1 MKVAIHQPNYLP
13 YVGFFHKLS
22 LADTF
27 VIMDDTQ
34 YDKKF
39 TNRNKIKVPGN
50 WIWLTVPINKKHK
63 FVANK
68 IVEIKIWLTV
78 PINKKHK
85 FVANKIVEINNE
97 ENWQSDHFE
106 KINRS
111 YSNSEFFKKNYKTF
125 FEKIYSKKWDHLFT
139 LNYELIIQL
148 IDWLD
153 IKIEVIKESE
163 LNINGNST
171 DRLVNISKKIGAET
185 YVSGIG
191 GKEYMNKKMFETNNI
206 KIEYQNFKC
215 PIYKQVFNSE
225 FIPNLSII
233 DLLFNIGPKSLSK
246 LKQNEDKK

>member
-13 YVGFFHKLS
+13 YLGFFHKLS

-68 IVEIKIWLTV
+68 IVEI
-78 PINKKHK
+78 
-85 FVANKIVEINNE
+85 NNE
-97 ENWQSDHFE
+97 ENWQSDHFK
-106 KINRS
+106 KINHS

>member
-13 YVGFFHKLS
+13 YLGFFHKLS

-50 WIWLTVPINKKHK
+50 W
-63 FVANK
+63 
-68 IVEIKIWLTV
+68 IWLTV

>member
-13 YVGFFHKLS
+13 YLGFFHKLS
-22 LADTF
+22 LVDTF

-50 WIWLTVPINKKHK
+50 W
-63 FVANK
+63 
-68 IVEIKIWLTV
+68 IWLTV

-163 LNINGNST
+163 LNVKGNST
-171 DRLVNISKKIGAET
+171 ERLVNISKKIGAET

-191 GKEYMNKKMFETNNI
+191 GKEYMNEKMFETNNI
-206 KIEYQNFKC
+206 KIEYQNFQC
-215 PIYKQVFNSE
+215 PKYKQVFNSE

-233 DLLFNIGPKSLSK
+233 DLLFNIGPESLSK
-246 LKQNEDKK
+246 LKENENEI

>member
-13 YVGFFHKLS
+13 YLGFFHKLS
-22 LADTF
+22 LVDTF

-68 IVEIKIWLTV
+68 IVEI
-78 PINKKHK
+78 
-85 FVANKIVEINNE
+85 NNE
-97 ENWQSDHFE
+97 ENWQSDHFK
-106 KINRS
+106 KINHS

-163 LNINGNST
+163 LNVKGNST
-171 DRLVNISKKIGAET
+171 ERLVNISKKIGAET

-233 DLLFNIGPKSLSK
+233 DLLFNIGPKRLSK

>member
-50 WIWLTVPINKKHK
+50 W
-63 FVANK
+63 
-68 IVEIKIWLTV
+68 IWLTV

-153 IKIEVIKESE
+153 IKIEIIKESE
-163 LNINGNST
+163 LNIKGNST
-171 DRLVNISKKIGAET
+171 ERLVNISKKIGAET

-191 GKEYMNKKMFETNNI
+191 GKEYMNEKMFETNNI

>member
-68 IVEIKIWLTV
+68 IVEI
-78 PINKKHK
+78 
-85 FVANKIVEINNE
+85 NNE

-111 YSNSEFFKKNYKTF
+111 YSNSKFFKKNYKAF

-163 LNINGNST
+163 LNISGNST
-171 DRLVNISKKIGAET
+171 ERLVNISKKIGAET

>member
-13 YVGFFHKLS
+13 YLGFFHKLS
-22 LADTF
+22 LVDTF

-68 IVEIKIWLTV
+68 IVEI
-78 PINKKHK
+78 
-85 FVANKIVEINNE
+85 NNE

-106 KINRS
+106 KINHS

-191 GKEYMNKKMFETNNI
+191 GKEYMNEKMFETNNI

-215 PIYKQVFNSE
+215 PTYKQVFNSE

>member
-50 WIWLTVPINKKHK
+50 W
-63 FVANK
+63 
-68 IVEIKIWLTV
+68 IWLTV

-171 DRLVNISKKIGAET
+171 ERLVNISKKIGAET

-191 GKEYMNKKMFETNNI
+191 GKEYMNEKMFETNNI

>member
-13 YVGFFHKLS
+13 YLGFFHKLS

-50 WIWLTVPINKKHK
+50 W
-63 FVANK
+63 
-68 IVEIKIWLTV
+68 IWLTV

-185 YVSGIG
+185 YVSGMG
-191 GKEYMNKKMFETNNI
+191 GKEYMNEKMFETNNI

>member
-13 YVGFFHKLS
+13 YLGFFHKLS
-22 LADTF
+22 LVDTF

-68 IVEIKIWLTV
+68 IVEI
-78 PINKKHK
+78 
-85 FVANKIVEINNE
+85 NNE

-106 KINRS
+106 KINHS

>member
-1 MKVAIHQPNYLP
+1 MKVVIHQPNYLP
-13 YVGFFHKLS
+13 YLGFFHKLS

-68 IVEIKIWLTV
+68 IVEI
-78 PINKKHK
+78 
-85 FVANKIVEINNE
+85 NNE

-106 KINRS
+106 KINHS

-191 GKEYMNKKMFETNNI
+191 GKEYMNEKMFETNNI

>member
-68 IVEIKIWLTV
+68 IVEI
-78 PINKKHK
+78 
-85 FVANKIVEINNE
+85 NNE

-111 YSNSEFFKKNYKTF
+111 YSNSKFFKKNYKAF

-171 DRLVNISKKIGAET
+171 ERLVNISKKIGAET

-191 GKEYMNKKMFETNNI
+191 GKEYMNEKMFETNNI

-233 DLLFNIGPKSLSK
+233 DLLFNIGPESLSK
-246 LKQNEDKK
+246 LKENENEI

>member
-1 MKVAIHQPNYLP
+1 MKVVIHQPNYLP
-13 YVGFFHKLS
+13 YLGFFHKLS

-68 IVEIKIWLTV
+68 IVEI
-78 PINKKHK
+78 
-85 FVANKIVEINNE
+85 NNE

-106 KINRS
+106 KINHS

-191 GKEYMNKKMFETNNI
+191 GKEYMNEKMFETNNI

-246 LKQNEDKK
+246 LKQNENKK

>member
-13 YVGFFHKLS
+13 YLGFFHKLS

-68 IVEIKIWLTV
+68 IVEI
-78 PINKKHK
+78 
-85 FVANKIVEINNE
+85 NNE

-111 YSNSEFFKKNYKTF
+111 YSNSKFFKKNYKAF

-163 LNINGNST
+163 LNVKGNST
-171 DRLVNISKKIGAET
+171 ERLVNISKKIGAET

-191 GKEYMNKKMFETNNI
+191 GKEYMNEKMFETNNI

>member
-13 YVGFFHKLS
+13 YLGFFHKLS

-68 IVEIKIWLTV
+68 IVEI
-78 PINKKHK
+78 
-85 FVANKIVEINNE
+85 NNE
-97 ENWQSDHFE
+97 ENWQSDHLQ

-111 YSNSEFFKKNYKTF
+111 YANSKFFKKNYKTF

-148 IDWLD
+148 INWLD

-163 LNINGNST
+163 LNIKGNST
-171 DRLVNISKKIGAET
+171 ERLVNISKEIGAET

-191 GKEYMNKKMFETNNI
+191 GKEYMNEKLFETNNI
-206 KIEYQNFKC
+206 KIEYQNFEC

-233 DLLFNIGPKSLSK
+233 DLLFNMGPESLSK
-246 LKQNEDKK
+246 LKQNEEKK

>member
-13 YVGFFHKLS
+13 YLGFFHKLS

-50 WIWLTVPINKKHK
+50 W
-63 FVANK
+63 
-68 IVEIKIWLTV
+68 IWLTV

-191 GKEYMNKKMFETNNI
+191 GKEYMNEKLFETNNI
-206 KIEYQNFKC
+206 KIEYQNFEC

-233 DLLFNIGPKSLSK
+233 DLLFNIGPESLSK
-246 LKQNEDKK
+246 LKENENEI

>member
-1 MKVAIHQPNYLP
+1 MKVVIHQPNYLP
-13 YVGFFHKLS
+13 YLGFFHKLS

-50 WIWLTVPINKKHK
+50 W
-63 FVANK
+63 
-68 IVEIKIWLTV
+68 IWLTV

-191 GKEYMNKKMFETNNI
+191 GKEYMNEKMFETNNI
-206 KIEYQNFKC
+206 KIEYQNFQC
-215 PIYKQVFNSE
+215 PKYKQVFNSE

>member
-1 MKVAIHQPNYLP
+1 MKVVIHQPNYLP
-13 YVGFFHKLS
+13 YLGFFHKLS

-68 IVEIKIWLTV
+68 IVEI
-78 PINKKHK
+78 
-85 FVANKIVEINNE
+85 NNE
-97 ENWQSDHFE
+97 ENWQSDHFK
-106 KINRS
+106 KINHS

-163 LNINGNST
+163 LNVKGNST
-171 DRLVNISKKIGAET
+171 ERLVNISKKIGAET

-191 GKEYMNKKMFETNNI
+191 GKEYMNEKMFETNNI

-233 DLLFNIGPKSLSK
+233 DLLFNIGPESLSK
-246 LKQNEDKK
+246 LKENENEI

>member
-1 MKVAIHQPNYLP
+1 MKVVIHQPNYLP
-13 YVGFFHKLS
+13 YLGFFHKLS

-50 WIWLTVPINKKHK
+50 W
-63 FVANK
+63 
-68 IVEIKIWLTV
+68 IWLTV

-148 IDWLD
+148 IDWLN

-163 LNINGNST
+163 LNIKGNST
-171 DRLVNISKKIGAET
+171 ERLVNISKKIGAET

-191 GKEYMNKKMFETNNI
+191 GKEYMNEKMFETNNI

>member
-13 YVGFFHKLS
+13 YLGFFHKLS

-68 IVEIKIWLTV
+68 IVEI
-78 PINKKHK
+78 
-85 FVANKIVEINNE
+85 NNE
-97 ENWQSDHFE
+97 ENWQSDHFK
-106 KINRS
+106 KINHS

-191 GKEYMNKKMFETNNI
+191 GKEYMNEKMFETNNI
-206 KIEYQNFKC
+206 KIEYQNFEC

-233 DLLFNIGPKSLSK
+233 DLLFNMGPESLSK

>member
-68 IVEIKIWLTV
+68 IVEI
-78 PINKKHK
+78 
-85 FVANKIVEINNE
+85 NNE
-97 ENWQSDHFE
+97 ENWQSDHFK
-106 KINRS
+106 KINHS

>member
-13 YVGFFHKLS
+13 YLGFFHKLS
-22 LADTF
+22 LVDTF

-68 IVEIKIWLTV
+68 IVEI
-78 PINKKHK
+78 
-85 FVANKIVEINNE
+85 NNE
-97 ENWQSDHFE
+97 ENWQSDHFK
-106 KINRS
+106 KINHS

-163 LNINGNST
+163 LNVKGNST
-171 DRLVNISKKIGAET
+171 ERLVNISKKIGAET

-191 GKEYMNKKMFETNNI
+191 GKEYMNEKMFETNNI

-233 DLLFNIGPKSLSK
+233 DLLFNIGPESLSK
-246 LKQNEDKK
+246 LKENENEI

>member
-13 YVGFFHKLS
+13 YLGFFHKLS
-22 LADTF
+22 LVDTF

-68 IVEIKIWLTV
+68 IVEI
-78 PINKKHK
+78 
-85 FVANKIVEINNE
+85 NNE

-111 YSNSEFFKKNYKTF
+111 YSNSKFFKKNYKAF

>member
-13 YVGFFHKLS
+13 YLGFFHKLS

-50 WIWLTVPINKKHK
+50 W
-63 FVANK
+63 
-68 IVEIKIWLTV
+68 IWLTV

-171 DRLVNISKKIGAET
+171 ERLVNISKKIGAET

-191 GKEYMNKKMFETNNI
+191 GKEYMNEKMFETNNI

>member
-50 WIWLTVPINKKHK
+50 W
-63 FVANK
+63 
-68 IVEIKIWLTV
+68 IWLTV

-163 LNINGNST
+163 LNVKGNST
-171 DRLVNISKKIGAET
+171 ERLVNISKKIGAET

-191 GKEYMNKKMFETNNI
+191 GKEYMNEKMFETNNI
-206 KIEYQNFKC
+206 KIEYQNFQC
-215 PIYKQVFNSE
+215 PKYKQVFNSE

-233 DLLFNIGPKSLSK
+233 DLLFNIGPESLSK
-246 LKQNEDKK
+246 LKENENEI

>member
-13 YVGFFHKLS
+13 YLGFFHKLS
-22 LADTF
+22 LVDTF

-68 IVEIKIWLTV
+68 IVEI
-78 PINKKHK
+78 
-85 FVANKIVEINNE
+85 NNE

-111 YSNSEFFKKNYKTF
+111 YSNSKFFKKNYKAF

-171 DRLVNISKKIGAET
+171 ERLVNISKKIGAET

>member
-13 YVGFFHKLS
+13 YLGFFHKLS
-22 LADTF
+22 LVDTF

-50 WIWLTVPINKKHK
+50 W
-63 FVANK
+63 
-68 IVEIKIWLTV
+68 IWLTV

>member
-13 YVGFFHKLS
+13 YLGFFHKLS
-22 LADTF
+22 LVDTF

-68 IVEIKIWLTV
+68 IVEI
-78 PINKKHK
+78 
-85 FVANKIVEINNE
+85 NNE

-111 YSNSEFFKKNYKTF
+111 YSNSKFFKKNYKAF

-163 LNINGNST
+163 LNVKGNST
-171 DRLVNISKKIGAET
+171 ERLVNISKKIGAET

-191 GKEYMNKKMFETNNI
+191 GKEYMNEKMFETNNI

>member
-68 IVEIKIWLTV
+68 IVEI
-78 PINKKHK
+78 
-85 FVANKIVEINNE
+85 NNE
-97 ENWQSDHFE
+97 ENWQSDHFK
-106 KINRS
+106 KINHS

-163 LNINGNST
+163 LNINRNST

-191 GKEYMNKKMFETNNI
+191 GKEYMNEKMFETNNI

>member
-13 YVGFFHKLS
+13 YLGFFHKLS

-68 IVEIKIWLTV
+68 IVEI
-78 PINKKHK
+78 
-85 FVANKIVEINNE
+85 NNE
-97 ENWQSDHFE
+97 ENWQSDHFK
-106 KINRS
+106 KINHS

-163 LNINGNST
+163 LNVKGNST
-171 DRLVNISKKIGAET
+171 ERLVNISKKIGAET

-191 GKEYMNKKMFETNNI
+191 GKEYMNEKMFETNNI

>member
-1 MKVAIHQPNYLP
+1 MKVVIHQPNYLP
-13 YVGFFHKLS
+13 YLGFFHKLS

-50 WIWLTVPINKKHK
+50 W
-63 FVANK
+63 
-68 IVEIKIWLTV
+68 IWLTV

-153 IKIEVIKESE
+153 IKIEIIKESE
-163 LNINGNST
+163 LNIKGNST
-171 DRLVNISKKIGAET
+171 ERLVNISKKIGAET

-191 GKEYMNKKMFETNNI
+191 GKEYMNEKMFETNNI

>member
-1 MKVAIHQPNYLP
+1 MKVVIHQPNYLP
-13 YVGFFHKLS
+13 YLGFFHKLS

-50 WIWLTVPINKKHK
+50 W
-63 FVANK
+63 
-68 IVEIKIWLTV
+68 IWLTV

-163 LNINGNST
+163 LNISGNST
-171 DRLVNISKKIGAET
+171 ERLVNISKKIGAET

-191 GKEYMNKKMFETNNI
+191 GKEYMNEKMFETNNI

>member
-13 YVGFFHKLS
+13 YLGFFHKLS
-22 LADTF
+22 LVDTF

-68 IVEIKIWLTV
+68 IVEI
-78 PINKKHK
+78 
-85 FVANKIVEINNE
+85 NNE
-97 ENWQSDHFE
+97 ENWQSDHFK
-106 KINRS
+106 KINHS

-148 IDWLD
+148 IDWLN

-163 LNINGNST
+163 LNIKGNST
-171 DRLVNISKKIGAET
+171 ERLVNISKEIGAET

-191 GKEYMNKKMFETNNI
+191 GKEYMNEKMFETNNI

>member
-13 YVGFFHKLS
+13 YLGFFHKLS
-22 LADTF
+22 LVDTF

-50 WIWLTVPINKKHK
+50 W
-63 FVANK
+63 
-68 IVEIKIWLTV
+68 IWLTV

-163 LNINGNST
+163 LNISGNST
-171 DRLVNISKKIGAET
+171 ERLVNISKKIGAET

-191 GKEYMNKKMFETNNI
+191 GKEYMNEKMFETNNI

>member
-13 YVGFFHKLS
+13 YLGFFHKLS
-22 LADTF
+22 LVDTF

-68 IVEIKIWLTV
+68 IVEI
-78 PINKKHK
+78 
-85 FVANKIVEINNE
+85 NNE

-106 KINRS
+106 KINHS

-171 DRLVNISKKIGAET
+171 ERLVNISKKIGAET

-191 GKEYMNKKMFETNNI
+191 GKEYMNEKMFETNNI

>member
-13 YVGFFHKLS
+13 YLGFFHKLS

-27 VIMDDTQ
+27 VIMDNTQ

-68 IVEIKIWLTV
+68 IVEI
-78 PINKKHK
+78 
-85 FVANKIVEINNE
+85 NNE
-97 ENWQSDHFE
+97 ENWQSDHLQ

-111 YSNSEFFKKNYKTF
+111 YANSEFFKKNYKTF

-163 LNINGNST
+163 LNISGNST

-185 YVSGIG
+185 YVSGVG
-191 GKEYMNKKMFETNNI
+191 GKEYMNEKMFETNNI

>member
-68 IVEIKIWLTV
+68 IVEI
-78 PINKKHK
+78 
-85 FVANKIVEINNE
+85 NNE

-111 YSNSEFFKKNYKTF
+111 YSNSKFFKKNYKAF

-233 DLLFNIGPKSLSK
+233 DLLFNIGPESLSK
-246 LKQNEDKK
+246 LKENENEI

>member
-50 WIWLTVPINKKHK
+50 W
-63 FVANK
+63 
-68 IVEIKIWLTV
+68 IWLTV

-163 LNINGNST
+163 LNVKGNST
-171 DRLVNISKKIGAET
+171 ERLVNISKKIGAET

-206 KIEYQNFKC
+206 KIEYQNFQC
-215 PIYKQVFNSE
+215 PKYKQVFNSE

>member
-13 YVGFFHKLS
+13 YLGFFHKLS
-22 LADTF
+22 LVDTF

-50 WIWLTVPINKKHK
+50 W
-63 FVANK
+63 
-68 IVEIKIWLTV
+68 IWLTV

-185 YVSGIG
+185 YVSGMG
-191 GKEYMNKKMFETNNI
+191 GKEYMNEKMFETNNI